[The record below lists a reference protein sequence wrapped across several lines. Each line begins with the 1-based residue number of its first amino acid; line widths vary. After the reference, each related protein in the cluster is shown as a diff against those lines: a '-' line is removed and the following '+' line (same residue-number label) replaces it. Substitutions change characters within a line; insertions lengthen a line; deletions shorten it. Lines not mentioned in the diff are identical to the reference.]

1 MRPNKLSV
9 LAPTLFLIIGL
20 GGNAANAE
28 EDVEQ
33 SPWVGV
39 GEQAPSF
46 SLTTTDGQTL
56 NPEDLR
62 GEKLLVLTFFR
73 GTW

>member
-1 MRPNKLSV
+1 MRPRILSTLTPALLLG
-9 LAPTLFLIIGL
+9 LATFP
-20 GGNAANAE
+20 AAAE
-28 EDVEQ
+28 EEIMQ

>member
-1 MRPNKLSV
+1 MRLNKLSV
-9 LAPTLFLIIGL
+9 LGSTLFLIIGL
-20 GGNAANAE
+20 GGIPANAE
-28 EDVEQ
+28 EDVVQ
-33 SPWVGV
+33 WPWVEV

-46 SLTTTDGQTL
+46 SLTTTAGQTL
-56 NPEDLR
+56 SPEDLQ